1 MDNNL
6 LLKDFLQ
13 LFETE
18 WTNFIK
24 SLSIQLDTDNS
35 QPTVGDR
42 LRPQLVFWG
51 YILGCEYIGMEPN
64 MVDVSSLA
72 IPFEAV
78 HKSSIIIDDIIDN
91 DMLRKGKPTF
101 HSQFGTPNA
110 ILFSILLLISAV
122 ELIQKKRIKI
132 PNGCEMI
139 LSLIKTMCLGALN
152 EINSSATYKSLDS
165 TLEIIQQ
172 ETVSLIQNSFSNGFE
187 YAASNRTIVNSKI
200 EEIGN
205 VLGYLFQILNDS
217 EPFFNP
223 DYIVSHKGILNY
235 DMNLAK
241 GKNSIISFLYGRCSS
256 EFLNRFEALTY
267 DEIQNLIQKYNIKE
281 FVLNQVETK
290 NLYILNELD
299 SLNLS
304 SAKDFKGF
312 YSSAINLAVRRALG
326 NQISYLC

>member
-1 MDNNL
+1 MNNNL

-13 LFETE
+13 FFETE

-24 SLSIQLDTDNS
+24 GLSIQLDIDNS
-35 QPTVGDR
+35 QLTVGDR

-51 YILGCEYIGMEPN
+51 YILGCEYIGIKPN
-64 MVDVSSLA
+64 LADVSSLA

-91 DMLRKGKPTF
+91 DLLRKGKPTF
-101 HSQFGTPNA
+101 HSQFGIPNA
-110 ILFSILLLISAV
+110 ILFSILLLTSAV
-122 ELIQKKRIKI
+122 ELIQEKNKVL
-132 PNGCEMI
+132 NGCEKI

-152 EINSSATYKSLDS
+152 EINFSNTYKSLDS

-172 ETVSLIQNSFSNGFE
+172 ETVSLIQKSFSIGFE
-187 YAASNRTIVNSKI
+187 YATSKSTIINSKI

-205 VLGYLFQILNDS
+205 ILGYLFQILNDS

-223 DYIVSHKGILNY
+223 EYIVSHKGTLNY

-241 GKNSIISFLYGRCSS
+241 GKNSIISFVYGRCSS
-256 EFLNRFEALTY
+256 EILSRFETLNY
-267 DEIQNLIQKYNIKE
+267 NEFQSLIQKYKVKD
-281 FVLNQVETK
+281 FVLNQVEIK
-290 NLYILNELD
+290 NQYVLNELE

-304 SAKDFKGF
+304 SAKDFQDF
-312 YSSAINLAVRRALG
+312 YSSAINLAIKRALG
-326 NQISYLC
+326 N